1 MKITITVPPSAVPR
15 SGNRHTAARWASF
28 LRQLGHRVRIV
39 TRWRSGHDDLLL
51 ALHAR
56 KSADSILR
64 FSELKPSA
72 PIVLALTGTDLYR
85 DIRTSPEARQSLGL
99 AARLAVL
106 QEEGLRELSP
116 FLRSKTGVVYQSAD
130 VTLSHAPDA
139 SRFRV
144 AVIGHLRSEKDPF
157 RAVMALRRIERSV
170 PVEVVQVG
178 GALDREMR
186 ERARGWR
193 KIERRYRWLGSVEHR
208 AAMRLLASSHV
219 LVVSSVMEGGANVI
233 CEAARIGVPVLASR
247 IPGNVGMLGRDY
259 PGYFPLFDDKALAR
273 LIERC
278 RTDASFYRKLRGALL
293 RRRALFAP
301 GSERAALK
309 RLLAGLPA
317 VRSGSRGARAAA
329 PRRDSK
335 PPSRPRKLPGSRRSR
350 ARS

>member
-1 MKITITVPPSAVPR
+1 MKIAIAVPPSAVPR
-15 SGNRHTAARWASF
+15 SGNRHTAARWAGF
-28 LRQLGHRVRIV
+28 LRQLGHRVHIV
-39 TRWRSGHDDLLL
+39 TRWRGGHDDLLL

-56 KSADSILR
+56 KSFDSILR

-72 PIVLALTGTDLYR
+72 PIVVALTGTDLYR
-85 DIRTSPEARQSLGL
+85 DIRAHPEARQSLGL

-106 QEEGLRELSP
+106 QEEGLRELSL
-116 FLRSKTGVVYQSAD
+116 FLRGKTRVVYQSAD
-130 VTLSHAPDA
+130 VSLRHAPGK
-139 SRFRV
+139 SPFRV

-157 RAVMALRRIERSV
+157 RAVQALRRIERAT
-170 PVEVVQVG
+170 PVEVLQVG
-178 GALDREMR
+178 GALDRQMR

-193 KIERRYRWLGSVEHR
+193 KIERRYRWLGSLEHR

-278 RTDASFYRKLRGALL
+278 RTDAVYYRKLKGAIL

-301 GSERAALK
+301 GAEKSALGS
-309 RLLAGLPA
+309 LLRGL
-317 VRSGSRGARAAA
+317 RG
-329 PRRDSK
+329 
-335 PPSRPRKLPGSRRSR
+335 
-350 ARS
+350 